1 MQAAFADD
9 WVGQASRR
17 YHEARVRLLRK
28 LRFGA
33 TILMICGVFAGYL
46 GAIPGINVP
55 VLSVVA
61 AITLLFNL
69 AVILDWVPCQKTD
82 SAIPPGAM
90 HAIVD
95 MLLLT
100 LVLWAIGGVHAPFLS
115 NFVFHVAIVGILGGG
130 RATILG
136 ACIAM
141 LCTFLLS
148 LTHYVPGLAIAVW
161 NPRPPFDALSE
172 FAAFS
177 TVIIAIA
184 YVTLDAVLELRRRE
198 EALRRAAEAVAI
210 EYDVLTR
217 TLRTIDAGLEV
228 IGEGG
233 VVLFENPRAAVLRQA
248 AQANESPQDDG
259 RAFSVFE
266 ENGERI
272 YEKKSFELSSAHP
285 SLEMNLYLDRTDS
298 LMEEQKLLHSERLA
312 SLGRLTQGIAHDLNT
327 PLSTIRTL
335 AADMQSALRSCSGS
349 HPCAQCAP
357 VYGVLRADLTESA
370 KLIQEE
376 TERLARITKGLLA
389 GGDLVRSR
397 ESSAQTLVHAAVERA
412 LVLVRAG
419 NRNLRV
425 EVGEGVAMQRS
436 IARADEVVQILVNLL
451 QNSADAI
458 ATSREHGAHQAAI
471 DIRIEAADAEDFIE
485 ITLTDFGPGFS
496 DEVKDRVF
504 QPFVTSKPVGQGTG
518 LGLYTSQLWARSI
531 GGTLDVKNQEGAG
544 VRATLRIPQV
554 RCLTPAPGQLEPC
567 A

>member
-233 VVLFENPRAAVLRQA
+233 VVLFENPRAAARFCDRLKTALACIQCAFDILRHVAIARQRKTARLHWQIQPTLAKASSCRQA
-248 AQANESPQDDG
+248 G
-259 RAFSVFE
+259 
-266 ENGERI
+266 
-272 YEKKSFELSSAHP
+272 
-285 SLEMNLYLDRTDS
+285 
-298 LMEEQKLLHSERLA
+298 QKNPPMRRRLH
-312 SLGRLTQGIAHDLNT
+312 
-327 PLSTIRTL
+327 
-335 AADMQSALRSCSGS
+335 
-349 HPCAQCAP
+349 
-357 VYGVLRADLTESA
+357 
-370 KLIQEE
+370 
-376 TERLARITKGLLA
+376 
-389 GGDLVRSR
+389 
-397 ESSAQTLVHAAVERA
+397 RA
-412 LVLVRAG
+412 LDPAER
-419 NRNLRV
+419 
-425 EVGEGVAMQRS
+425 QRC
-436 IARADEVVQILVNLL
+436 RHV
-451 QNSADAI
+451 
-458 ATSREHGAHQAAI
+458 
-471 DIRIEAADAEDFIE
+471 
-485 ITLTDFGPGFS
+485 
-496 DEVKDRVF
+496 
-504 QPFVTSKPVGQGTG
+504 
-518 LGLYTSQLWARSI
+518 
-531 GGTLDVKNQEGAG
+531 
-544 VRATLRIPQV
+544 
-554 RCLTPAPGQLEPC
+554 
-567 A
+567 